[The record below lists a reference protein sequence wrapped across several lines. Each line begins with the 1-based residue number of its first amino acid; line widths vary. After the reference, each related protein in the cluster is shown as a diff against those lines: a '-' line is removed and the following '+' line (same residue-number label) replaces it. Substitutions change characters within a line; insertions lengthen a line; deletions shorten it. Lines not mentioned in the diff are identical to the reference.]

1 MLSFSIGQAKCLV
14 TSLLLLFVL
23 AACSDSQPA
32 AESNDQNDPTLT
44 ETELRPS
51 EEIGELVLKPFANQE
66 FNFSTEIPE
75 EWTEATNQ
83 LEEGL
88 PVINFVP
95 QSKAAGA
102 EFPISMQT
110 TTSLSHIDVHPKGHK
125 AGYPIGKSHRL
136 AIYEGT
142 VPASSMWD
150 HERSRVYVLGNGEVW
165 AYLLYPKATPAGWE
179 KEGFIF
185 AQIAIENFSSECF
198 DDITNQRKDMEA
210 CKPLE
215 GDEVLYY
222 GRVNEED
229 ERYIKHALQS
239 LEMRT

>member
-1 MLSFSIGQAKCLV
+1 MS
-14 TSLLLLFVL
+14 TLFLFFL
-23 AACSDSQPA
+23 ASCTDSQDQVADNMEGAPALTEVDPSA
-32 AESNDQNDPTLT
+32 AE
-44 ETELRPS
+44 EL
-51 EEIGELVLKPFANQE
+51 GELVFKPFSNQE
-66 FNFSTEIPE
+66 YNFSTEIPE
-75 EWTEATNQ
+75 EWVEATNQ
-83 LEEGL
+83 LEAGL

-95 QSKAAGA
+95 QSKAGST
-102 EFPISMQT
+102 ELPISMQT

-125 AGYPIGKSHRL
+125 SGYPIGKNHRL

-165 AYLLYPKATPAGWE
+165 AYLLYPKSTPAGWE
-179 KEGFIF
+179 EEGFIF

-198 DDITNQRKDMEA
+198 DDITNQRKSMDS

-222 GRVNEED
+222 GRVNAEEQQ
-229 ERYIKHALQS
+229 YVKHALQS
-239 LEMRT
+239 LELRT

>member
-1 MLSFSIGQAKCLV
+1 MSALFLFLLASCTDSKDQV
-14 TSLLLLFVL
+14 TDNME
-23 AACSDSQPA
+23 ADPA
-32 AESNDQNDPTLT
+32 LTGPELTPAE
-44 ETELRPS
+44 EL
-51 EEIGELVLKPFANQE
+51 GELVFKPFANQE

-75 EWTEATNQ
+75 KWVEATNQ

-95 QSKAAGA
+95 QNKAAST
-102 EFPISMQT
+102 ELPISMQT

-125 AGYPIGKSHRL
+125 SGYPIGKSHRL

-142 VPASSMWD
+142 VPASGMWD

-165 AYLLYPKATPAGWE
+165 AYLLYPKSKPIGWAE
-179 KEGFIF
+179 EGFIF

-198 DDITNQRKDMEA
+198 DDITNQRKSMDT

-222 GRVNEED
+222 GRVNAEEQQ
-229 ERYIKHALQS
+229 YVKHALQS
-239 LEMRT
+239 LELST